1 MTETKRHSP
10 LAQPAVHA
18 CLQHPQ
24 DAPDQL
30 LAVAAARLVPAD
42 LLIAL
47 PQLACGHRPE
57 PYITAKRGSS
67 ESGEVAGQN
76 ARWEARNAM
85 FCAASGK

>member
-1 MTETKRHSP
+1 MTETKRHRP

-24 DAPDQL
+24 DAPDQV

-42 LLIAL
+42 LLEAL

-57 PYITAKRGSS
+57 PPAL
-67 ESGEVAGQN
+67 APP
-76 ARWEARNAM
+76 RWP
-85 FCAASGK
+85 ASTFR